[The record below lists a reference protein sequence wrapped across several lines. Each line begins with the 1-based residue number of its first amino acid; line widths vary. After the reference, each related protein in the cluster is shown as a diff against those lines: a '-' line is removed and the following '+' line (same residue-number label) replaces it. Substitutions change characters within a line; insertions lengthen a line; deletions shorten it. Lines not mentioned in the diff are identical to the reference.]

1 MLKALKIINDIITK
15 ITQAALVFFMS
26 GMVLLIF
33 VQVIYRYIIK
43 EPLSWSEELATYFF
57 SGIIFFGAVFLYRE
71 EKHINMS
78 MALDAIKNG
87 ALKKGIKIA
96 ADILIIL
103 FLCVMTFYTYPLA
116 RDILALGGVSPS
128 MGWLKLGWIFMIVPV
143 GSALSLLMMI
153 EVLLKAITT
162 KGEK

>member
-1 MLKALKIINDIITK
+1 MLKALKIINDLITK

-78 MALDAIKNG
+78 MALDAIKN
-87 ALKKGIKIA
+87 AKVKKVIKII
-96 ADILIIL
+96 ADIFIIL
-103 FLCVMTFYTYPLA
+103 FLCAMTFYTYPLA

-128 MGWLKLGWIFMIVPV
+128 MEWLKLGWIFMIVPV
-143 GSALSLLMMI
+143 GSMLSLLMML
-153 EVLLKAITT
+153 EVLLKTFV
-162 KGEK
+162 EKEGA

>member
-1 MLKALKIINDIITK
+1 MLKALKIINDLITK

-33 VQVIYRYIIK
+33 VQVIYRYILK

-103 FLCVMTFYTYPLA
+103 FLC
-116 RDILALGGVSPS
+116 G
-128 MGWLKLGWIFMIVPV
+128 K
-143 GSALSLLMMI
+143 
-153 EVLLKAITT
+153 
-162 KGEK
+162 

>member
-1 MLKALKIINDIITK
+1 MLKILKVINNLITK
-15 ITQAALVFFMS
+15 IAQTALVFFLS

-78 MALDAIKNG
+78 MALDAIKN
-87 ALKKGIKIA
+87 AKVKKVIKII
-96 ADILIIL
+96 ADIFIIL
-103 FLCVMTFYTYPLA
+103 FLCAMTFYPYPLA

-128 MGWLKLGWIFMIVPV
+128 MEWLKLGWIFMIVPV
-143 GSALSLLMMI
+143 GSMLSLLMML
-153 EVLLKAITT
+153 EVLLKTFV
-162 KGEK
+162 EKEGA

>member
-1 MLKALKIINDIITK
+1 MLKILKVINNLITK
-15 ITQAALVFFMS
+15 IAQTALVFFLS

-78 MALDAIKNG
+78 MA
-87 ALKKGIKIA
+87 
-96 ADILIIL
+96 DIFIIL
-103 FLCVMTFYTYPLA
+103 FLCAMTFYTYPLA

-128 MGWLKLGWIFMIVPV
+128 MEWLKLGWIFMIVPV
-143 GSALSLLMMI
+143 GSMLSLLMML
-153 EVLLKAITT
+153 EVLLKTFV
-162 KGEK
+162 EKEGA

>member
-1 MLKALKIINDIITK
+1 MLKILKVINNLITK
-15 ITQAALVFFMS
+15 IAQTALVFFLS

-78 MALDAIKNG
+78 MALDAIKN
-87 ALKKGIKIA
+87 AKVKKVIKII
-96 ADILIIL
+96 ADIFIIL
-103 FLCVMTFYTYPLA
+103 FLCAMTFYTYPLA

-128 MGWLKLGWIFMIVPV
+128 MEWLKLGWIFMIVPV
-143 GSALSLLMMI
+143 GSMLSLLMML
-153 EVLLKAITT
+153 EVLLKTFV
-162 KGEK
+162 EKEGA